1 MDDDPRSFSWETIEW
16 LPQTPKVPARTRP
29 PGGNQQKA
37 GQEYEIPQESHVKML
52 HLTAFIWH
60 GTVDQMP
67 IHSPYKLIV
76 AAKDGTVVRTV
87 DLAHRRTLTI
97 GRSPRCDLTMDI
109 DSISRRHAT
118 MVLLNNSWTLVD
130 SDSKSKF
137 KVNNEKT
144 GHALLSEE
152 RPIQLGGAYFWLQ
165 TAPRTPV
172 PPSSDSRSSTEKLWT
187 PSVSDGPQASLTIMD
202 LEARPVHRC
211 ALEGEITTI
220 GTSAEAD
227 CSLDIPGWSP
237 IQLALIQEQSGP
249 ALLDVA
255 AEHQLRLRSKSCRRW
270 ANHGTTLLRCGD
282 HLLQWDSESPSS
294 EAGSGI
300 WDAIQNDSTG

>member
-1 MDDDPRSFSWETIEW
+1 
-16 LPQTPKVPARTRP
+16 
-29 PGGNQQKA
+29 
-37 GQEYEIPQESHVKML
+37 ML
-52 HLTAFIWH
+52 HLTGFIRY
-60 GTVDQMP
+60 GAVAQMP

-118 MVLLNNSWTLVD
+118 MIFLNDTWTLVD

-137 KVNNEKT
+137 KVNNEKAD
-144 GHALLSEE
+144 HAPLSEE
-152 RPIQLGGAYFWLQ
+152 RPIQIGGAYFWLQ
-165 TAPRTPV
+165 AAPSTPV
-172 PPSSDSRSSTEKLWT
+172 RPSTDASAPTEQLWT
-187 PSVSDGPQASLTIMD
+187 PAVSDGPQASLKIMD
-202 LEARPVHRC
+202 LEARPVHHC
-211 ALEGEITTI
+211 ALEGELTTI

-227 CSLDIPGWSP
+227 CSLDIAGWAP
-237 IQLALIQEQSGP
+237 IQLALIQEQSGA

-255 AEHQLRLRSKSCRRW
+255 PEHQLRLRGKSCRRW
-270 ANHGTTLLRCGD
+270 AGHETTLFRCGD

-300 WDAIQNDSTG
+300 WDAIQNDSIG